1 MDRNLLLKANKHLK
15 KNDPVMAGLIQTYQP
30 FSFNE
35 NKTVKRPNHYH
46 ALIKTIISQQLS
58 VKAAQTIQERL
69 IKKQGGRIF
78 NPKKLNALSD
88 IEIRECGLS
97 KNKVRYVRAISLAII
112 DKKLKFS
119 KLEKLNDEEII
130 EILIQYPG
138 IGVWSA
144 EMILMISFKRL
155 DVLPLGDLIIRKT
168 MQRHYNLDESTS
180 YDDYREIAK
189 AWQPYR
195 TIASR
200 YLWASA
206 AG

>member
-1 MDRNLLLKANKHLK
+1 MDRNLLLKANRHLR
-15 KNDPVMAGLIQTYQP
+15 KNDPVMAGLIKAYQP
-30 FSFNE
+30 FSFDN
-35 NKTVKRPNHYH
+35 NKTIKNPNHYH
-46 ALIKTIISQQLS
+46 ALVRTIISQQLS
-58 VKAAQTIQERL
+58 VKAAQTIQDRL
-69 IKKQGGRIF
+69 LKKQGGRLF
-78 NPKKLNALSD
+78 NPKKIHSLSD
-88 IEIRECGLS
+88 VEIRQCGLS
-97 KNKVRYVRAISLAII
+97 KNKVRYLQTISLAII
-112 DKKLKFS
+112 DKELKFS
-119 KLEKLNDEEII
+119 QLEKLEDAEII
-130 EILIQYPG
+130 ERLIQYPG
-138 IGVWSA
+138 IGIWSA

-168 MQRHYNLDESTS
+168 MQQHYHLDESTN

>member
-1 MDRNLLLKANKHLK
+1 MDRTLLLKANRHLR
-15 KNDPVMAGLIQTYQP
+15 KNDPVMAGLIKSYQP
-30 FSFNE
+30 FSFDD
-35 NKTVKRPNHYH
+35 NKVVKKSNHYH
-46 ALIKTIISQQLS
+46 ALVRTIISQQLS
-58 VKAAQTIQERL
+58 VKAAQTIQGRL
-69 IKKQGGRIF
+69 LKKQGGRLF
-78 NPKKLNALSD
+78 NPKKLNILTD
-88 IEIRECGLS
+88 NEIRQCGLS
-97 KNKVRYVRAISLAII
+97 KNKVRYLRTITLAIVN
-112 DKKLKFS
+112 KELKFNT
-119 KLEKLNDEEII
+119 LEKLDDNEII
-130 EILIQYPG
+130 EILIKYPG
-138 IGVWSA
+138 IGIWSA

-168 MQRHYNLDESTS
+168 MQRHYQLDESTS